1 MFLETLLCQK
11 IKVSAGTIAS
21 LGSAGTY
28 SKSVTCS
35 NFCAIRTMPSASNK
49 SLAWSSAVLE
59 SISGKAVQ
67 LAWSIDTTRT
77 CRVPNTLALP
87 QTAAVLAKSPHLPV
101 PLPSPHRRPHAF
113 PEIWRYAATSGSTS
127 LNMFEYHVKIF
138 QEFLRTCVSVLLQGS
153 M

>member
-11 IKVSAGTIAS
+11 IKLSAGTIAS

-35 NFCAIRTMPSASNK
+35 NLCAIRTMPSASNK
-49 SLAWSSAVLE
+49 SLAWSSAVL
-59 SISGKAVQ
+59 AVQ

-87 QTAAVLAKSPHLPV
+87 QIAAVLAKSPHLPV

-127 LNMFEYHVKIF
+127 LNMNIMSRYFKNF
-138 QEFLRTCVSVLLQGS
+138 
-153 M
+153 

>member
-35 NFCAIRTMPSASNK
+35 NLCAIRTMPSASNK
-49 SLAWSSAVLE
+49 SLAWSSAVL
-59 SISGKAVQ
+59 AVQ

-87 QTAAVLAKSPHLPV
+87 QIAAVLAKSPHLPV

-127 LNMFEYHVKIF
+127 LNMNIMSRYFKNF
-138 QEFLRTCVSVLLQGS
+138 
-153 M
+153 